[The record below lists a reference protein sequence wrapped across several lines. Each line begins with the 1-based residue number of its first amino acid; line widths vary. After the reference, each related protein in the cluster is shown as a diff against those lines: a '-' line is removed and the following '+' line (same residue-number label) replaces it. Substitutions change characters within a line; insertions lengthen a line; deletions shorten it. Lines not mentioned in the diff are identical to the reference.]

1 MDQIEML
8 RRSLAAYQQDP
19 RKPHSQL
26 ISARLPQTPAIG
38 NTSAQWTVVNED
50 VVKTMARLPGRI
62 GVMNFASPTTPGG
75 GGEYGARAQE
85 ESIAKCT
92 YLLPALRQFEATYYQ
107 PNRRDPNSG
116 LFSSALIY
124 SAEVRQVFDETGR
137 ELSDHFVDVAT
148 VAAPNRSAYPA
159 LTEAATGPDITLKI
173 SQTLRAFKQHGADHL
188 ILGAFGGGVFGNP
201 LKQVAQIFRQQLL
214 RPEFNGAFPVIV
226 FAIYDPDGGR
236 VQTFENALSG
246 RSN

>member
-8 RRSLAAYQQDP
+8 RQSLAAYQQDP
-19 RKPHSQL
+19 RKPHSEL
-26 ISARLPQTPAIG
+26 ISTRLPETPAKG
-38 NTSAQWTVVNED
+38 SAPAQWTVVNED
-50 VVKTMARLPGRI
+50 VVKTMARLTGRI

-75 GGEYGARAQE
+75 GVEYGAQAQE

-92 YLLPALRQFEATYYQ
+92 YLLPALRAFEATYYQ
-107 PNRRDPNSG
+107 PNRRNANSG

-124 SAEVRQVFDETGR
+124 SASVRQVFDERGR
-137 ELSDHFVDVAT
+137 ELPDHFVDVVT

-159 LTEAATGPDITLKI
+159 LTEAATGPDIALKI
-173 SQTLRAFKQHGADHL
+173 SQTLRAFKQHGTDHL

-201 LKQVAQIFRQQLL
+201 LKQVALIFRQQLL

-226 FAIYDPDGGR
+226 FSIYDPDGGR
-236 VQTFENALSG
+236 VQTFEDALSG